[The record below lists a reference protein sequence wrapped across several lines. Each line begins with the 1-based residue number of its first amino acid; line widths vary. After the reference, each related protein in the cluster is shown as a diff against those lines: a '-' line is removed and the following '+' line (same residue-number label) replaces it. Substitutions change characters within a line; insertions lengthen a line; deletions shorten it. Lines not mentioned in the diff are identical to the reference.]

1 MELGHK
7 IIVLGCPGSGK
18 STLSVKLHEITGLP
32 LIHLDNFWWRPDR
45 SHVSGEEFDGKLEE
59 VLSGGGWIIDGD
71 YSRTYEARF
80 KACDTVVFLDYG
92 TDECL
97 EGITARV
104 GKQRAD
110 LPWTETGIDP
120 ELVDAVRNYR
130 NINRPAILTLLER
143 HPDRNR
149 FVFGSRREADEW
161 IGGLDGME
169 LILPA
174 GQYARQIR
182 AYRKEFLDC
191 GDSMDGTGG
200 LKRIGDPVEWIAHC
214 ELCRDPEN
222 VPEGLVPATQF
233 IYVRKDDGKIV
244 GMLQI
249 RHCLNDYL
257 GKFGGHIGYSVA
269 PSERRKGYASQM
281 LRKALPKCRELG
293 IGRVLITCRED
304 NEGSQK
310 VILTNGGTYDGTV
323 FEPEEKINLERYWI
337 DLPG

>member
-1 MELGHK
+1 
-7 IIVLGCPGSGK
+7 
-18 STLSVKLHEITGLP
+18 
-32 LIHLDNFWWRPDR
+32 
-45 SHVSGEEFDGKLEE
+45 
-59 VLSGGGWIIDGD
+59 
-71 YSRTYEARF
+71 
-80 KACDTVVFLDYG
+80 
-92 TDECL
+92 
-97 EGITARV
+97 
-104 GKQRAD
+104 
-110 LPWTETGIDP
+110 
-120 ELVDAVRNYR
+120 
-130 NINRPAILTLLER
+130 
-143 HPDRNR
+143 
-149 FVFGSRREADEW
+149 
-161 IGGLDGME
+161 ME

-304 NEGSQK
+304 NEGSRK
-310 VILTNGGTYDGTV
+310 VILANGGTYDGTV
-323 FEPEEKINLERYWI
+323 FEPEEKIDLERYWI